1 MTKHFDNYTITD
13 TADKVVVDYDKT
25 LKDWFDTVITLAIG
39 LFLTFATYLLLQQ
52 GFKTT
57 SYIVIA
63 GGLVFAFQAILQS
76 ASGFSRLFQPTK
88 NLLIIDKNAKTLFSK
103 RSLFNSKKIFLD
115 EIETLIVSGQKD
127 KLFSKGSK
135 NQMTRTYCNITAKLK
150 DITYKDRPSFVLLP
164 INNLFCV
171 NLEKLRVVFPDTEHE
186 SMPPPPPPPGKGVNF
201 NDIINRGEVNSA
213 MCFTKSDSA
222 FFVFQNDTL
231 NHFTFNTQLTKKLN
245 TTIYRKQ
252 KNRKDSYYSCS
263 IPIFSSDKTKAYVE
277 IANHCYG
284 LCGGVTAYI
293 LKKLNG
299 HWTIIRQSALWIG

>member
-25 LKDWFDTVITLAIG
+25 LKDWFDTVITLAIC
-39 LFLTFATYLLLQQ
+39 LFLSVATYLLLRQ

-127 KLFSKGSK
+127 KLFAKGSK

-150 DITYKDRPSFVLLP
+150 DKADVQLFVINTNRFLRTSDQKLETEVYSKAKRITTELNNYLKLKYKWTGY
-164 INNLFCV
+164 N
-171 NLEKLRVVFPDTEHE
+171 E
-186 SMPPPPPPPGKGVNF
+186 SK
-201 NDIINRGEVNSA
+201 
-213 MCFTKSDSA
+213 
-222 FFVFQNDTL
+222 
-231 NHFTFNTQLTKKLN
+231 
-245 TTIYRKQ
+245 
-252 KNRKDSYYSCS
+252 
-263 IPIFSSDKTKAYVE
+263 
-277 IANHCYG
+277 
-284 LCGGVTAYI
+284 
-293 LKKLNG
+293 
-299 HWTIIRQSALWIG
+299 